1 MRADTGPIGGDLSHE
16 FLILAETGESEVF
29 CHKDLVDM
37 PAPGTVSDSDLKAIF
52 EKRTALYA
60 ATDEMHDAD
69 EFAKVPADK
78 QLSAR
83 GIEVGH
89 IFYFGDK
96 YSAPM
101 NAQVQGPDGKTS
113 NIHMGSYGVG
123 VSRLVG
129 GIIEASHDE
138 NGIVWPKS
146 VTPFGAGIINLKVG
160 DEAADVACED
170 LYAKLSAAGI
180 DPLYDDKNDRGGQKF
195 ARMDLIGLP
204 YQLVIGPRGL
214 KEGVVE
220 VKTRKTGEKQN
231 MTPEAAVEFII
242 SEYEGLV

>member
-1 MRADTGPIGGDLSHE
+1 
-16 FLILAETGESEVF
+16 
-29 CHKDLVDM
+29 
-37 PAPGTVSDSDLKAIF
+37 
-52 EKRTALYA
+52 
-60 ATDEMHDAD
+60 
-69 EFAKVPADK
+69 
-78 QLSAR
+78 
-83 GIEVGH
+83 
-89 IFYFGDK
+89 
-96 YSAPM
+96 M
-101 NAQVQGPDGKTS
+101 NAQVQGSDGKTS

-129 GIIEASHDE
+129 GIIEASHDD

-160 DEAADVACED
+160 DEAADAACED
-170 LYAKLSAAGI
+170 LYVKLSAAGI

-220 VKTRKTGEKQN
+220 VKTRATGEKQN
-231 MTPEAAVEFII
+231 MTPDAAVNFII
-242 SEYEGLV
+242 SEYPDV

>member
-1 MRADTGPIGGDLSHE
+1 M
-16 FLILAETGESEVF
+16 
-29 CHKDLVDM
+29 
-37 PAPGTVSDSDLKAIF
+37 
-52 EKRTALYA
+52 
-60 ATDEMHDAD
+60 
-69 EFAKVPADK
+69 
-78 QLSAR
+78 
-83 GIEVGH
+83 
-89 IFYFGDK
+89 
-96 YSAPM
+96 
-101 NAQVQGPDGKTS
+101 
-113 NIHMGSYGVG
+113 G

-129 GIIEASHDE
+129 GIIEASHDD

-160 DEAADVACED
+160 DEAADAACED

-220 VKTRKTGEKQN
+220 VKTRTTGEKQN
-231 MTPEAAVEFII
+231 MAPEAAVNFII
-242 SEYEGLV
+242 SEYEGIA